1 MTLGKKGNFMYIYKE
16 KTGPWIW
23 FLRILFTLATIMTIG
38 FIFYNSSQ
46 IGDISGGRSAAVMEF
61 YNNQIA
67 PALGL
72 PYLTHHQIRKLAHF
86 AEYAL
91 EGFFLMLSLRVY
103 TSRYIRHISW
113 PALIGLLTAL
123 GDETLQ
129 KFMPGRTSQV
139 TDVWI
144 DSAGLCAG
152 MGLALLVLLIF
163 RAFAILIFG
172 VKKTHIRSLEEIQ
185 AFEQGREV

>member
-1 MTLGKKGNFMYIYKE
+1 MYIYKE
-16 KTGPWIW
+16 KAGPWIW
-23 FLRILFTLATIMTIG
+23 VLRVLFTLATLMTIA
-38 FIFYNSSQ
+38 FIFYNSGQ
-46 IGDISGGRSAAVMEF
+46 IGELSGGRSSQVMEF

-67 PALGL
+67 PLLGL

-103 TSRYIRHISW
+103 TDRFIRHISW

-129 KFMPGRTSQV
+129 KYMPGRTSLV

-144 DSAGLCAG
+144 DGAGLCAG
-152 MGLALLVLLIF
+152 MALALLVLLIF
-163 RAFAILIFG
+163 RGLGRLFFG
-172 VKKTHIRSLEEIQ
+172 VKKTHFKNIQEIQ
-185 AFEQGREV
+185 AFEEGRDS

>member
-1 MTLGKKGNFMYIYKE
+1 MYIYKE

-23 FLRILFTLATIMTIG
+23 ALRIIFSLATILTIA

-46 IGDISGGRSAAVMEF
+46 IGELSGGRSAAVMEF
-61 YNNQIA
+61 YNSQIA
-67 PALGL
+67 PLLGL
-72 PYLTHHQIRKLAHF
+72 PYLSHHQIRKLAHF

-103 TSRYIRHISW
+103 TSRFIRHMSW

-129 KFMPGRTSQV
+129 KYMPGRSSQV

-144 DSAGLCAG
+144 DGAGLCAG
-152 MGLALLVLLIF
+152 MGLALLLLLLL
-163 RAFAILIFG
+163 RGLGALIFG
-172 VKKTHIRSLEEIQ
+172 VKKTHFKTVEEIQ
-185 AFEQGREV
+185 AFEEEREK